1 MKALMTAIALAA
13 TPISAQEPVCGDLRE
28 LMEVLQNEYQEE
40 VLFSAMRN
48 DGLLLL
54 IVVSP
59 SGTWSEVVVSPEGN
73 ACLAASGGNFEVHQP
88 KPAGTDM

>member
-1 MKALMTAIALAA
+1 MKAVLTAIAVAA
-13 TPISAQEPVCGDLRE
+13 TPVSAQEPVCGDVRE
-28 LMEVLQNEYQEE
+28 LMAILQNDYQEE

-73 ACLAASGGNFEVHQP
+73 ACLAASGANFEVHRS
-88 KPAGTDM
+88 KPDGTDM